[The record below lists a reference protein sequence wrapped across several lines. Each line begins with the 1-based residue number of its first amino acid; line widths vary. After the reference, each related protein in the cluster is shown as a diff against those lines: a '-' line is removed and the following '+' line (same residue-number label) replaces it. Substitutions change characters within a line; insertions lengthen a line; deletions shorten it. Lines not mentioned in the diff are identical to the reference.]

1 MTMSLNENILLIF
14 GIAFFTCCII
24 LIIRLFFLSRNTTI
38 IRTIFIYLLVYGGSI
53 SVENIFKYRNAP
65 NYGISV
71 GRAIGATIGAIAGF
85 YLGYQ
90 IFVLSGIFDVASP
103 EAKSPESVNTGN
115 TNPDNTNPDNTN
127 PNEPSAI
134 TFTLS
139 FVSAEIGRL
148 IGGFLGNFL
157 FPV

>member
-1 MTMSLNENILLIF
+1 MTMTLNENILLILSVTF
-14 GIAFFTCCII
+14 FAFCIVS
-24 LIIRLFFLSRNTTI
+24 IIHLFFLSRNTTI

-53 SVENIFKYRNAP
+53 SVENIFKYKNAP
-65 NYGISV
+65 NYGISF
-71 GRAIGATIGAIAGF
+71 GRAIGATIGAVAGF

-90 IFVLSGIFDVASP
+90 IFVLSGIFDAVSP
-103 EAKSPESVNTGN
+103 DSEIPDTEA
-115 TNPDNTNPDNTN
+115 PD
-127 PNEPSAI
+127 EPSAI

-157 FPV
+157 LSV